1 MACSRCLP
9 NTPRSN
15 GMRHSFATAVIAL
28 LFACNVSAVDARDS
42 VWSGLVMANN
52 APEPTPIP
60 AELNKFEGTLK
71 QLFGYNQFRVIGQ
84 SRQMLKSGDEDWLA
98 SSKYFSLHVN
108 SKPAANEGYRLNLQL
123 FQEQKLLLE
132 TEAKLS
138 KKSPL
143 VIRGPQVG
151 DGQLVLLLV
160 VE

>member
-1 MACSRCLP
+1 
-9 NTPRSN
+9 
-15 GMRHSFATAVIAL
+15 MRRPLLTIIAAL
-28 LFACNVSAVDARDS
+28 LCACTATVAQAADS

-52 APEPTPIP
+52 APAPTPIP
-60 AELNKFEGTLK
+60 AELNKFESTLK
-71 QLFGYNQFRVIGQ
+71 QLFGYNQFQVIGQ
-84 SRQMLKSGDEDWLA
+84 SRQSLKKGDEDWLA

-108 SKPAANEGYRLNLQL
+108 SRSAPNSAYRLNLQL